1 MPRDDSARARPT
13 LKTIAT
19 ETGLAV
25 TTVSRALKD
34 APDIGERTKALVRE
48 VAERVGYR
56 PNRAGVRL
64 RTGRSNV
71 ISILMAPEMDLTG
84 HTARL
89 IHAFAAELR
98 DTGYHLIVT
107 PTFGEE
113 DPLGQLR
120 YLRETGSAD
129 AVVINKVRPADPRI
143 AFMRENGMPFV
154 THGRSDM
161 GVDHAWYD
169 FDNQRFATLA
179 VRALAARGR
188 RNLLVVA
195 PPLEQNYAQHIM
207 AGAGAASTAAGM
219 RCIRLEEA
227 TSDSPATRIEAAIAR
242 RLAGGAVDAVLCAS
256 VASAVAA
263 VASVE
268 GLGLAV
274 GRDVDVAAKEP
285 FDFLR
290 RFRSPIIAV
299 REDVDA
305 AGSFLAR
312 AALSALRRPDEP
324 PMTHLEVPGAAALD

>member
-1 MPRDDSARARPT
+1 MPRDEPGDPRPT
-13 LKTIAT
+13 LKTIAA

-34 APDIGERTKALVRE
+34 APDIGEGTKALVRG
-48 VAERVGYR
+48 VAHRVGYR

-89 IHAFAAELR
+89 IHAFASELR

-107 PTFGEE
+107 PTFDDE
-113 DPLGQLR
+113 DPLAQLR

-129 AVVINKVRPADPRI
+129 AVVINKVRPDDPRI
-143 AFMRENGMPFV
+143 AFLTGNAMPFV

-161 GVDHAWYD
+161 GVDHGWYD
-169 FDNQRFATLA
+169 FDNERFAALA
-179 VRALAARGR
+179 VRALAARER

-195 PPLEQNYAQHIM
+195 PPIEQNYAQHIM
-207 AGAGAASTAAGM
+207 AGAGGAARVSGM
-219 RCIRLEEA
+219 RCMRLDDA
-227 TSDSPATRIEAAIAR
+227 TSDTPSVRLEAAISR
-242 RLAGGAVDAVLCAS
+242 RLAGGAADAVLCAS

-263 VASVE
+263 VAAIE
-268 GLGLAV
+268 ALGLVV

-290 RFRSPIIAV
+290 RFRSPIVAV
-299 REDVDA
+299 REDA
-305 AGSFLAR
+305 SGAGAFLAR
-312 AALSALRRPDEP
+312 AALALLRRPNDP
-324 PMTHLEVPGAAALD
+324 PMTHLEVPGPAALG